1 MYINTCSKIDQIGNK
16 HSIVT
21 LGKKGLLT
29 KKGLLLVILI
39 DQNSIRVK
47 ALNFTLFWFC
57 TKYNDFPSAPHL
69 CVDLMKCIQCVPKGA
84 FKGL

>member
-1 MYINTCSKIDQIGNK
+1 MYINACSKIDQIGNK

-21 LGKKGLLT
+21 LGKKGLMT

-47 ALNFTLFWFC
+47 ALNFTLF
-57 TKYNDFPSAPHL
+57 
-69 CVDLMKCIQCVPKGA
+69 
-84 FKGL
+84 